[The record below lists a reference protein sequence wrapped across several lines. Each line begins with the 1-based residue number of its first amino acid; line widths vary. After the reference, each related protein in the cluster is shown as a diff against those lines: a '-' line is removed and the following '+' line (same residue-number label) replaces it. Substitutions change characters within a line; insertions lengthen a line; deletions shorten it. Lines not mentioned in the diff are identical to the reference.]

1 MIIIIDNKN
10 IMKKTLLIYIT
21 ILITLSASAQYE
33 AQWTNTLTNTWNVNI
48 TSISAFGKESLIC
61 GTFQDSIVINN
72 TKLISEG
79 GKDVF
84 LLQTDSIGQ
93 IINSICFGGNCND
106 TPINVVTKEN
116 TFIIAGMTSCPEKE
130 GEIFIK
136 SFDFDGNLK
145 HELSVPFIGDIRL
158 GMLKETDSIIY
169 IGGSLKGQIISDE
182 FEIISE
188 DNEHSFIVGL
198 SDKGKYITSWQS
210 TGLGRHRLR
219 CVDVI
224 GDKCTAIVSVSSGT
238 FISDT
243 LPCALFDKD
252 GVVMLSLDKQLKTK
266 WLVSAECDG
275 FSEAADLSST
285 TEGILFGINFNG
297 NLTTEDSTFV
307 SYGNLSSYVAKYNYD
322 GKLIWHNTLG
332 GAYCRLSDVVST
344 DSLDICTGCYRGFME
359 TNGDTIGRS
368 SVRKAFLVSYDDKGR
383 VLWNADMETN
393 NNSYGKTMSYDG
405 ERITLCS
412 SILQVKSRN
421 AGGMINLF
429 DINKRNTIS
438 RYVIT
443 DKLIETETESNEGDQ
458 SVSDNHNIDD
468 INNLLDD
475 FSISVFPNPSK
486 NIINWSVCN
495 GNLTSIEVYD
505 IRGFK
510 IETQSC
516 EKRTSGQID
525 ISAFPV
531 GIYILCLTSYDGV
544 HYYEII
550 KN

>member
-1 MIIIIDNKN
+1 
-10 IMKKTLLIYIT
+10 MKKQLLTYIT

-33 AQWTNTLTNTWNVNI
+33 AQWTNTITDNGRVNI
-48 TSISAFGKESLIC
+48 TSISALGKGSLIC
-61 GTFQDSIVINN
+61 GTFQDSIIIND
-72 TKLISEG
+72 TRLISEG
-79 GKDVF
+79 EKDIF
-84 LLQTDSIGQ
+84 LMQTDSIGQ
-93 IINSICFGGNCND
+93 IQNMIGFGGKCND
-106 TPINVVTKEN
+106 IPTNIINHNDT
-116 TFIIAGMTSCPEKE
+116 IIIGGVSLYHESE
-130 GEIFIK
+130 EGGEIFVRYYDY
-136 SFDFDGNLK
+136 SYDLK
-145 HELSVPFIGDIRL
+145 QELLLPFAGEVRL
-158 GMLKETDSIIY
+158 EMLQVTDSTII
-169 IGGSLKGQIISDE
+169 IGGSLKGSIIAED
-182 FEIISE
+182 FEINSE
-188 DNEHSFIVGL
+188 SGEHSFILVF
-198 SDKGKYITSWQS
+198 SDKGKYLTSWQS
-210 TGLGRHRLR
+210 GGTGRHRLR
-219 CVDVI
+219 SISANNDRCV
-224 GDKCTAIVSVSSGT
+224 ALLSVSAGS

-243 LPCALFDKD
+243 LPEISFDNN
-252 GVVMLSLDKQLKTK
+252 GILMLSMDNNLNTL